1 MLQNDDE
8 NPTPPGSDPICAVG
22 VPDCGTYAA
31 QIGWWDVCGADRV
44 VGRGVAYR
52 REMTRLTATDGHELD
67 AYEVHPEGAAAS
79 IVIVQEIFGVNAH
92 IRSVVDRYASF
103 GYHTI
108 APALFD
114 RGERG
119 VELDYDDAGR
129 ARGIE
134 LAMQIAFDPAMLD
147 VAAAVDRVAP
157 TGPVAVVGYCFGG
170 SLAWISAGELPIAAA
185 VGYYGGQIHSMI
197 DRTPSVPTMLH
208 FGELDHGI
216 PLDQVDA
223 IALAHPDVPVHVY
236 PGAEHG
242 FSCDAR
248 ASHDARSAAIALGR
262 TLEFLANHGV
272 TP

>member
-1 MLQNDDE
+1 
-8 NPTPPGSDPICAVG
+8 
-22 VPDCGTYAA
+22 
-31 QIGWWDVCGADRV
+31 
-44 VGRGVAYR
+44 
-52 REMTRLTATDGHELD
+52 MTRLTARDGHELD
-67 AYEVHPEGAAAS
+67 AYEVHPDGAAAS
-79 IVIVQEIFGVNAH
+79 VVVVQEIFGVNAH

-103 GYHTI
+103 GYRAV

-119 VELDYDDAGR
+119 VELGYDDAGR
-129 ARGIE
+129 QRGIE
-134 LAMQIAFDPAMLD
+134 LAMQIAFDPATLD
-147 VAAAVDRVAP
+147 VAAAVEHVAD

-170 SLAWISAGELPIAAA
+170 SLAWIAASELPIAAA
-185 VGYYGGQIHSMI
+185 VGYYGGQIHAMI
-197 DRTPSVPTMLH
+197 GRQPQVPTMLH

-216 PLDQVDA
+216 PLEQVEA
-223 IALAHPDVPVHVY
+223 IAAAHPDVAVHVY

-262 TLEFLANHGV
+262 TLDFLAGHGV